1 MNEKQYKEVLKVL
14 RDLRIKKSDRD
25 NYCQSYANGHTDAII
40 DAMLAVKKMDYE
52 EIQTKYD
59 H

>member
-1 MNEKQYKEVLKVL
+1 MKEVLKVL
-14 RDLRIKKSDRD
+14 RDLRIKKSDRN